1 MKYFF
6 LLAYL
11 VIGKV
16 STSQELPYKDGE
28 IVYEITVVNRNLSK
42 NDLFDNTL
50 SFLDNTFNKKSVFI
64 QSKDLNSGQILAIG
78 LTDFKNKS
86 KSRIK
91 YDLGMIRRF
100 RFKIDFK
107 IDSTS
112 STVSI
117 YNIDIVKA
125 GNYGDVVSKLTD
137 DAGNGKMVI
146 ENIKE
151 GKVKTKE
158 ENLYKKKVDE
168 VNEIFYTILALY
180 KRAIEDSETDNN

>member
-1 MKYFF
+1 
-6 LLAYL
+6 
-11 VIGKV
+11 
-16 STSQELPYKDGE
+16 
-28 IVYEITVVNRNLSK
+28 
-42 NDLFDNTL
+42 
-50 SFLDNTFNKKSVFI
+50 
-64 QSKDLNSGQILAIG
+64 
-78 LTDFKNKS
+78 
-86 KSRIK
+86 
-91 YDLGMIRRF
+91 MIRRF